1 MQCHNLPVCAIA
13 LSEMAAT
20 EDVTVPVAH
29 ITVHAATAHI
39 WNHIESVLHVRVKA
53 SKKKRS
59 LNQEAHEVAS
69 GNPIAILNICLP
81 QVSTLHKL

>member
-1 MQCHNLPVCAIA
+1 MQCHSLPVCASALGSFLALEIA

-39 WNHIESVLHVRVKA
+39 WNHIESVLHVRVK
-53 SKKKRS
+53 R
-59 LNQEAHEVAS
+59 NAH
-69 GNPIAILNICLP
+69 
-81 QVSTLHKL
+81 